1 MSIIK
6 YDPFRE
12 LRSLQDE
19 MNRLFMTNIPRSVAQ
34 EDLASGGW
42 SPSVDI
48 YESENEIILEA
59 ELPGMKRDDFEVS
72 IENNVITLKG
82 KREFEKKEEGDNY
95 HRVERSYGAFTR
107 SFSLPRTVSAENTTA
122 DFRNGVL
129 KVTLPKREEA
139 KARRI
144 EVAGESEEAK
154 AIETE
159 AKTDTANA

>member
-19 MNRLFMTNIPRSVAQ
+19 MNRLFMTNLPRSIVQ

-48 YESENEIILEA
+48 YEGENEIVLEA
-59 ELPGMKRDDFEVS
+59 ELPGMSRDDFEVS

-82 KREFEKKEEGDNY
+82 RREFQKKEEGDNY

-107 SFSLPRTVSAENTTA
+107 SFSLPRSVSAENTTA
-122 DFRNGVL
+122 DFKNGVL
-129 KVTLPKREEA
+129 TVSLPKREEA
-139 KARRI
+139 KSRRI
-144 EVAGESEEAK
+144 EVKADDAEMK

-159 AKTDTANA
+159 VKSDTANA